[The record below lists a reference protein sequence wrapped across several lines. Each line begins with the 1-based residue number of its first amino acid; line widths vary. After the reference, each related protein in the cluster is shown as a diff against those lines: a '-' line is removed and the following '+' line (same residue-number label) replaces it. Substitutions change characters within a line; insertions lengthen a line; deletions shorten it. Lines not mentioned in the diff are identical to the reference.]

1 MSKRKNK
8 HQTTDKLPSNG
19 AAGIGVANGTNSANG
34 HSGGNGA
41 GDNKLVPGT
50 SEQMHSQAA
59 PQQPMLHETQP
70 LPVFGANGADGNGNG
85 NGNSNVGERARVQDV
100 RPVKVRVGHVNGNG
114 NGSANGNGHHSEN
127 GVKAR
132 VSGEAVGIAEN
143 GHASYTGHATTRLPN
158 HTTSRL
164 RDTDLTSVRLRL
176 KTGEWKYK
184 DHARRGPGQKRQL
197 PYFMMRHRNLRARSR
212 VGYIR
217 SQVAA
222 RKYGRGG
229 VITVIARVLALVILL
244 NTLMVGTGVGAAV
257 GGVGWYLGT
266 LPKVDPGNLVSSGLA
281 VQTTKIY
288 DRNGVPLLDLVD
300 EQTGLREEVTLDKVA
315 PLVISATIAAEDATF
330 YTNLGVDPVGIVR
343 AVTIN
348 LSGEGRSGAST
359 ITQQVVRQVVLGEK
373 ERTEQTLARKIKEAV
388 LALQMTRE
396 YSKNDIMEL
405 YLNQNY
411 YGHRAYGIAAAA
423 RTYFDKEPDQLNLAE
438 AALLAGLP
446 QAPSEYDPF
455 VNGEQARRRRAIVLD
470 LMVKQDMITQEEA
483 DAAKNTAVELKSYQ
497 PPLRAPHFVYYVK
510 EYLEKK
516 YGPTVDELGLQVYTS
531 LDVNV
536 QDAAE
541 KVARDRIEELRRQK
555 ATNASIVIMKPGTG
569 EILAMVGSV
578 DYNDTSIDGQV
589 NVATRER
596 QPGSSFKPITFAT
609 AFKKGWTPATVV
621 LDTLTAFPNAGQKPY
636 APNNYDGRDHGW
648 VTVRDALANSYNV
661 PAVKA
666 LQFAGIQETIDTA
679 HDMGIKGLNRGLSWY
694 GLSLTLGGGEVTL
707 LDMTTA
713 YSTFANGGMA
723 VDADPILRIIDSQNR
738 VLYCNGAY
746 LTAEGACSETQV
758 SDKIQ
763 GKQALD
769 PRHAFMITSILSDN
783 RARSAAFGAN
793 SPLRVSFPAAAKTG
807 TTDDNRDSWT
817 MGYTPNL
824 TVGVWVGNSN
834 NAEMLKV
841 TGAIGAAVI
850 WHNMMETFYKNP
862 EFVKL
867 ASTPDGKL
875 AREFVQPDGLVKASA
890 CSARGGVTDL
900 FLKEALPGKKCT
912 TYQDPKT
919 NKALRSAPSNQ
930 QQRPRATPA
939 PRQAPA
945 KPTPLPGIFF
955 PTPA

>member
-8 HQTTDKLPSNG
+8 GQTTNKLASNG
-19 AAGIGVANGTNSANG
+19 ANG
-34 HSGGNGA
+34 HSGNNGV
-41 GDNKLVPGT
+41 GDGKLVPGA
-50 SEQMHSQAA
+50 SVQVGSQGA
-59 PQQPMLHETQP
+59 PQKPAHFETQP
-70 LPVFGANGADGNGNG
+70 LPVLGANGAGGNGNG
-85 NGNSNVGERARVQDV
+85 SVEERARVQDV
-100 RPVKVRVGHVNGNG
+100 RPVKVRVGHANGNG
-114 NGSANGNGHHSEN
+114 NGNGYHPEN
-127 GVKAR
+127 GAKAR
-132 VSGEAVGIAEN
+132 VNGEAVGAFEN
-143 GHASYTGHATTRLPN
+143 GHASRTGHTTTRLPN
-158 HTTSRL
+158 NTTSRL

-176 KTGEWKYK
+176 KTGEWKHK
-184 DHARRGPGQKRQL
+184 DRARHGAGQKRQL

-222 RKYGRGG
+222 KKYGRGG
-229 VITVIARVLALVILL
+229 VITAIARVLALVILL

-359 ITQQVVRQVVLGEK
+359 ITQQVVRQVVLDEK
-373 ERTEQTLARKIKEAV
+373 ERTEQTIGRKIKEAV

-396 YSKNDIMEL
+396 YTKNDIMEL

-609 AFKKGWTPATVV
+609 AFKKGWTPGTVV

-679 HDMGIKGLNRGLSWY
+679 HEMGIKGLNRGLSWY

-758 SDKIQ
+758 SDKVP
-763 GKQALD
+763 GRQALD

-783 RARSAAFGAN
+783 RARSAAFGPN

-867 ASTPDGKL
+867 
-875 AREFVQPDGLVKASA
+875 
-890 CSARGGVTDL
+890 
-900 FLKEALPGKKCT
+900 
-912 TYQDPKT
+912 
-919 NKALRSAPSNQ
+919 
-930 QQRPRATPA
+930 
-939 PRQAPA
+939 
-945 KPTPLPGIFF
+945 
-955 PTPA
+955 